1 MHEQQPDFHES
12 QFAESRNRRV
22 ADRDD
27 YAHMPP
33 DLWRLLTDIRERGVR
48 MEQKLDSMTTAFVK
62 DDLGRPDY
70 DGHRRAHSAMVKQAE
85 TIESF
90 KMDATKKVLIAL
102 FVFIAGLMG
111 SGFLSQLKEILT

>member
-12 QFAESRNRRV
+12 QFAESRNRR
-22 ADRDD
+22 ATDRED

-33 DLWRLLTDIRERGVR
+33 DLWRLLTDIRDRGAR
-48 MEQKLDSMTTAFVK
+48 MEQKLDNMTTAFVK

-70 DGHRRAHSAMVKQAE
+70 DGHRRAHNAMVKQAE

-102 FVFIAGLMG
+102 VVFIAGLMG
-111 SGFLSQLKEILT
+111 SGFLSKLKEMLT